1 MVGLYFQVKWGTTF
15 FYYFGGVI
23 MVWLYFQE
31 DGVPGAEPAPLP
43 TGALAAADGSGRS
56 AVSRQKRS
64 LFREP
69 RGGIFRLSSE

>member
-1 MVGLYFQVKWGTTF
+1 
-15 FYYFGGVI
+15 

-43 TGALAAADGSGRS
+43 AGALAAADGSGRP

-64 LFREP
+64 IFREP